1 MEKYA
6 GMKRTAWG
14 DFLAFMHGEHP
25 DIENLIDVTE
35 AHAQEYI
42 SILQKTGRYEKKLQ
56 LQPWNGEEGQD
67 HHYAKSGW
75 GVIGENCLSPSD
87 CLCRGVHP
95 PC

>member
-42 SILQKTGRYEKKLQ
+42 SILQKTGRYDKNISYSRGTGKR
-56 LQPWNGEEGQD
+56 
-67 HHYAKSGW
+67 ARTR
-75 GVIGENCLSPSD
+75 
-87 CLCRGVHP
+87 CRP
-95 PC
+95 LP